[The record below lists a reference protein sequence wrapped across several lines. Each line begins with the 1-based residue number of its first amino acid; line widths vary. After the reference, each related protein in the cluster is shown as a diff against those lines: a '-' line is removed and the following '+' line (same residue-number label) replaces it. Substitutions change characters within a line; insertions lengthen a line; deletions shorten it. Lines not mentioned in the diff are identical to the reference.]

1 MVLTG
6 GLLATGLLV
15 DAAVGE
21 PKAVWS
27 RVPHP
32 AVLMGRTVERLEAR
46 LNTGDRRR
54 NGIKAVAILC
64 AGSLALG
71 LLIGLL
77 PGAPVWQALGAA
89 VLLAHRSLIDHV
101 RAVANA
107 YPAGLGAAREAVSH
121 IVGRDV
127 SGLDEGGVAAAAI
140 ESGAE
145 NFSDGVVAPAFWF
158 LLGGLPGMLLYKT
171 INTADSM
178 IGHRSERY
186 REFGWAAARLD
197 DALNL
202 IPARLSALLI
212 TVAAGKPLALWVA
225 IRQARRHLSP
235 NAGWPEAAMAA
246 ALGIRLG
253 GPRRYGDLVVDGA
266 WFNDAAPRTALPTDI
281 APAIGLL
288 WRAWVLL
295 LALALVIWVSI

>member
-1 MVLTG
+1 MLLTG
-6 GLLATGLLV
+6 GLLATGLMV

-21 PKAVWS
+21 PKAVWG

-32 AVLMGRTVERLEAR
+32 AVLMGRAVARLEAR
-46 LNTGDRRR
+46 LNTGDRKR
-54 NGIKAVAILC
+54 NGVKAVAVLC
-64 AGSLALG
+64 AGAAALG
-71 LLIGLL
+71 LAIGLL

-107 YPAGLGAAREAVSH
+107 YPAGLEAARAEVAQ

-127 SGLDEGGVAAAAI
+127 TVLDESGVAAAAI
-140 ESGAE
+140 ESAAE

-158 LLGGLPGMLLYKT
+158 LLGGLPGMLVYKAV
-171 INTADSM
+171 NTADSM

-197 DALNL
+197 DVLNL
-202 IPARLSALLI
+202 VPARLTALLI
-212 TVAAGKPLALWVA
+212 AVAARRPGAVWVA
-225 IRQARRHLSP
+225 IRQARRHASP

-246 ALGIRLG
+246 ALDIRLG
-253 GPRRYGDLVVDGA
+253 GPRRYGETAVDGA
-266 WFNDAAPRTALPTDI
+266 WFNEAAPRTALPTDI
-281 APAIGLL
+281 AKAIGVL
-288 WRAWVLL
+288 WRAWVLVV
-295 LALALVIWVSI
+295 ALALVVWVSI